1 MKTTKCGG
9 GKIYQIPMGDIEYIG
24 YFLADKKKETVKA
37 ANARIGKLRGRVPDV
52 IINAELFDFGS
63 RAPASDVVE
72 NGAVHRLT
80 EGYGIAFPNNK
91 TAVFTYKNGVRAGD
105 YVGAYPVL
113 VRSRNCEKSVPGG
126 LGGSRGRTAIGI
138 GDGGFYV
145 AIVPDSK
152 GVTLDKLRS
161 SLKSAGVFDAINLD
175 GGGSTQGYA
184 FGDKYTSSR
193 PVRGFIAVWVKGDYR
208 KVSVKTSLNVRS
220 GAGILYKKVGTY
232 YNGDVVQVL
241 EEKSGW
247 CRTALGWVSN
257 KYLVKER

>member
-1 MKTTKCGG
+1 MKTSKCGG
-9 GKIYQIPMGDIEYIG
+9 GKIYQFPMDDIEFIG
-24 YFLADKKKETVKA
+24 YYLADKKKELVKA
-37 ANARIGKLRGRVPDV
+37 ANTRIGKMRGRAPDF
-52 IINAELFDFGS
+52 IFNAELFEFGS
-63 RAPASDVVE
+63 RAPASDVVDD
-72 NGAVHRLT
+72 GVVHRLT

-91 TAVFTYKNGVRAGD
+91 SAVFTYKNGVGAKD

-113 VRSRNCEKSVPGG
+113 VRSRVCEKTVPGG

-145 AIVPDSK
+145 ALIPDSK

-161 SLKSAGVFDAINLD
+161 SLKSAGVVNAINLD

-184 FGDKYTSSR
+184 CGDKYVSTR
-193 PVRGFIAVWVKGDYR
+193 AVRGFIAIWLKGDMR

-232 YNGDVVQVL
+232 KNGDVVKVL
-241 EEKSGW
+241 EEKNSW
-247 CRTALGWVSN
+247 CRTELGWVSS
-257 KYLVKER
+257 KYLI